1 MIQNNPD
8 QRWLTTFTSAT
19 TKIHYKETP
28 VSFLEFLRREE
39 FLGKITMDENGTPGG
54 AIFPVWKREL
64 SFLMSEPTKYLPI
77 LTGAIGIGKSR
88 AAILGIAFVMYL
100 HLCLRNP
107 FSYYRKQAGGKMAV
121 VFFNLN
127 KTLGESK
134 GFRILQNHLLSS
146 EWFRGKGRV
155 SGNLEPQIHFDLFDY
170 ILASPYSQAELGQDV
185 IAALMDEVDS
195 PKAGIKQ
202 REKVIKSVESALRRF
217 EDRFVVKEQSL
228 GKFFIVASKQE
239 NLSFVNAFIAK
250 KKGHSA
256 VHIVDIPKWEADE
269 REFED
274 CNKFLVKIG
283 DKYTLPK
290 IIESENSE
298 DEIREATANGF
309 QIIQVPEVFRR
320 AFDEDIIGALR
331 DLAGI
336 GADYL
341 RKGRLFKTEKYLLQC
356 YDPKKQDPVSM
367 NTVYLGVKEEEKE
380 LISFLDVNKIRVP
393 RHVPRFVHGDIAFS
407 RDAYGLAMS
416 CVSGWKEN
424 PRTQEDGSIVV
435 DKVPVVETD
444 FVMRIKAPEDDEID
458 LTKVRKFLITLKKSF
473 GFNIVLCTFDL
484 KLAST
489 DTTQI
494 LEKAGIPCKYESI
507 DKNPQWYRSF
517 RDDLVKNGRWIC
529 HRHGYLHFELS
540 HLEEDPNTNKI
551 DHPKEAVVPIT
562 KEDGSLDEIV
572 LEGSKDC
579 ADSVVVSSE
588 KAREACKTPPD
599 IDIMK
604 KAFEKKEEDPFSDL
618 WWVDEG
624 SIRGGKKKIEEK
636 KEEALRN
643 DLASKYKNIFRKS
656 QQ

>member
-1 MIQNNPD
+1 MNQKNPD

-39 FLGKITMDENGTPGG
+39 FLGKITKNEDGIPGK
-54 AIFPVWKREL
+54 AIFPVWRREL
-64 SFLMSEPTKYLPI
+64 SFLMGEPTKYLPV

-107 FSYYRKQAGGKMAV
+107 FAYYRKQAGGKMAI

-127 KTLGESK
+127 KTLGDSK
-134 GFRILQNHLLSS
+134 GFRVLQNHLLSS
-146 EWFRGKGRV
+146 EWFRNKGRI

-217 EDRFVVKEQSL
+217 EDRFVINEQSL

-250 KKGHSA
+250 KKGHKA
-256 VHIVDIPKWEADE
+256 VHIVDIPKWEADDK
-269 REFED
+269 EFEG
-274 CNKFLVKIG
+274 CSKFPVRIG
-283 DKYTLPK
+283 DIYSPSK
-290 IIESENSE
+290 IIETKE
-298 DEIREATANGF
+298 EIKEATTNGF
-309 QIIQVPEVFRR
+309 TVIQVPEVFRR
-320 AFDEDIIGALR
+320 AFQEDITGALR

-336 GADYL
+336 SASYL
-341 RKGRLFKTEKYLLQC
+341 RKSRLFKSEKYLLDC
-356 YDPKKQDPVSM
+356 YDPKKEDPVSM
-367 NTVYLGVKEEEKE
+367 NTIYLGMKEEEKE
-380 LISFLDVNKIRVP
+380 LIHFLNVDKIRVP
-393 RHVPRFVHGDIAFS
+393 RHIPRYVHGDIAFS
-407 RDAYGLAMS
+407 HDAYGLAMS

-424 PRTQEDGSIVV
+424 NRTLEDGSIGV
-435 DKVPVVETD
+435 DKVPVIETD

-458 LTKVRKFLITLKKSF
+458 LTKVRRFLILLKKSY
-473 GFNIVLCTFDL
+473 GFNIALATFDL

-494 LEKAGIPCKYESI
+494 LEKAGIKCKYESI
-507 DKNPQWYRSF
+507 DKNPQYYRSF
-517 RDDLVKNGRWIC
+517 RDDLVKDGRWVC

-551 DHPKEAVVPIT
+551 DHPKEAVISIT
-562 KEDGSLDEIV
+562 KEDGSLDELV

-579 ADSVVVSSE
+579 SDSVVVSVE
-588 KAREACKTPPD
+588 MARKECKVPPN

-604 KAFEKKEEDPFSDL
+604 KAFEKKKEEPLSGL

-624 SIRGGKKKIEEK
+624 SIKGGKKKIEEK

-643 DLASKYKNIFRKS
+643 DLASKYKSIFRKS
-656 QQ
+656 QK